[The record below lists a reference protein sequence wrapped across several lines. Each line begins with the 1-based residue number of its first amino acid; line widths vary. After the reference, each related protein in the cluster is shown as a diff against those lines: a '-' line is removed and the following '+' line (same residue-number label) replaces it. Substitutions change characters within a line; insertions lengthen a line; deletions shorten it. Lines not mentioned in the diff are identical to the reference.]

1 MNKISRLLQQ
11 HFENSREEFI
21 PGKTKISIASPTYGF
36 AEVNEALDSL
46 LSTWVT
52 MGKKVKK
59 FENSFGR
66 YIGSKYSV
74 MVNSGS
80 SANLLALSI
89 LTNPKFSKRIEAGS
103 EVLTPAV
110 TWATTLFPIVNVNL
124 VPSIIDVCLEDF
136 NLDVDKL
143 RKSITKK
150 TKAIMPVHLLGN
162 PANMKEIID
171 IAKEYD
177 LFVIEDS
184 CEAHGAE
191 FNNKKIG
198 SFGDI
203 STFSFFLSHHISTI
217 EGGMLLTKNEE
228 IFELAKSMRIFGSI
242 RDQKNKKQIAK
253 KNPELDPRFLF
264 DSLGYNIRPTEIQGA
279 FGIHQIKKLEKFI
292 KIRPSNANFWN
303 KKLAKFSNYLLLHSQ
318 RPNTRHAWFGYP
330 ITVRSP
336 APFSRDQL
344 VNFLEKK
351 NIETRPI
358 MAGDITKQPAINLV
372 KKKINRPLNNSKII
386 HSNSFFIGVHQG
398 IGKIQRDY
406 VVSVFEEF
414 MSRWL

>member
-1 MNKISRLLQQ
+1 MNEISRLLQQ
-11 HFENSREEFI
+11 HFKNSKDEFI
-21 PGKTKISIASPTYGF
+21 PGKTKISIATPTYGF
-36 AEVNEALDSL
+36 AEVNEAIDSL

-59 FENSFGR
+59 FENNFAK
-66 YIGSKYSV
+66 YIGSRHAV

-228 IFELAKSMRIFGSI
+228 VFELAKSMRIFGSI

-292 KIRPSNANFWN
+292 KIRTGNANFWN

-318 RPNTRHAWFGYP
+318 RPNTRHAWFAYP

-398 IGKIQRDY
+398 IDKIQRDY